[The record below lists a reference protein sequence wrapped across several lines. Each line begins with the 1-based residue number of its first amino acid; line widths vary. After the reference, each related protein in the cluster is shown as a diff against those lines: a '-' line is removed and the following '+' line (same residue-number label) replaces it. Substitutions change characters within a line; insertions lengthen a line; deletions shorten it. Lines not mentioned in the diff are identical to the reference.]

1 VTHPVA
7 LLFQAKV
14 RKIRKRR
21 RRVQLAKNNPKKK
34 KNQRKCQ
41 SNENKKTALK
51 NFKIKGMTNMR
62 EIIEIIETIE
72 TIEEEESMRID
83 LKEIEDME
91 VKHLVVERDSLTIAK
106 SKEVDQD
113 QRKRVRKLKNSEN
126 SQDLK
131 VGKGV
136 SVESAIREGNINLF
150 NA

>member
-1 VTHPVA
+1 
-7 LLFQAKV
+7 
-14 RKIRKRR
+14 
-21 RRVQLAKNNPKKK
+21 
-34 KNQRKCQ
+34 
-41 SNENKKTALK
+41 
-51 NFKIKGMTNMR
+51 MR

>member
-1 VTHPVA
+1 MFP
-7 LLFQAKV
+7 
-14 RKIRKRR
+14 
-21 RRVQLAKNNPKKK
+21 
-34 KNQRKCQ
+34 
-41 SNENKKTALK
+41 
-51 NFKIKGMTNMR
+51 
-62 EIIEIIETIE
+62 
-72 TIEEEESMRID
+72 
-83 LKEIEDME
+83 
-91 VKHLVVERDSLTIAK
+91 SLTIAK